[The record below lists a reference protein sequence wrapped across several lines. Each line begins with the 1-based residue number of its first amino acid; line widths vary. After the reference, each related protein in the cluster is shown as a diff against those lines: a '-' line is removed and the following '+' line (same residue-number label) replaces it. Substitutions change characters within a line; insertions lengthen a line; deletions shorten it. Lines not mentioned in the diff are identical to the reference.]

1 MKAILHKLAPEW
13 AKECYRISRA
23 WVLSRGLKPAGPFAL
38 SDEER
43 WSTGLM
49 SVVIAVHDGP
59 EVTERCFKSLERF
72 GGDAEIIVVDDA
84 SKLEVTRQIVD
95 DYSKRN
101 GWKVIRHE
109 KALGHSRASE
119 AGAAIATRRFLCLLN
134 SDTVV
139 THRSWAAIVNAFD
152 LSPDIAIVGPSTSH
166 TAGVQKVRR
175 AELCRRYWNDGQI
188 ASFAEQYVTEHEKD
202 DLVDLP
208 FLGGFAF
215 FVRKTLW
222 DDIGGFDKNLP
233 DYGNESDFCRRVKES
248 GLRIVWSKGAYIHHL
263 GGESYGRTLGFKAIN
278 ERSLKAESYIQNKW
292 DKKVPAQNP

>member
-1 MKAILHKLAPEW
+1 MKAMLHKLAPEW
-13 AKECYRISRA
+13 AKKCYRIGRA
-23 WVLSRGLKPAGPFAL
+23 WALSRGLKPRETFTL

-59 EVTERCFKSLERF
+59 QVTERCFSSLEKF
-72 GGDAEIIVVDDA
+72 GGEAEIIVVDDA
-84 SKLEVTRQIVD
+84 SKLETTRQIID
-95 DYSKRN
+95 DYCSRN
-101 GWKVIRHE
+101 GWKLIRHE
-109 KALGHSRASE
+109 TAMGHSRSSE
-119 AGAAIATRRFLCLLN
+119 DGAAIATRRFLCLLN

-139 THRSWAAIVNAFD
+139 THRSWAAMASAFD

-166 TAGVQKVRR
+166 TAGPQKIRR
-175 AELCRRYWNDGQI
+175 AELCRRYWSDGQI
-188 ASFAEQYVTEHEKD
+188 ASFAEQYVLEHEKD
-202 DLVDLP
+202 KLVDLD

-215 FVRKTLW
+215 FVRKSLW
-222 DDIGGFDKNLP
+222 DQVGGFDKNLP

-278 ERSLKAESYIQNKW
+278 ERSLKAESYIQKKW
-292 DKKVPAQNP
+292 DGKSAVGQS